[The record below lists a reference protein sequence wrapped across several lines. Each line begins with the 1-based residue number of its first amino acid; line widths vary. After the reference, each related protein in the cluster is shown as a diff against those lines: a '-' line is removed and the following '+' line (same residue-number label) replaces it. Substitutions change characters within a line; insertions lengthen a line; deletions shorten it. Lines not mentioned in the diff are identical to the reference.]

1 MQDGSLANV
10 HFVGLTYNSKNKT
23 AAKTVVNFLLSP
35 EAQAEK
41 QKLEVWGD
49 DTVLDMASLTQAQA
63 MLFKDEAVHKSA
75 LDKSQSAV
83 LLAEPHAS
91 WTDKLREAWYKRYGA
106 RY

>member
-1 MQDGSLANV
+1 M
-10 HFVGLTYNSKNKT
+10 
-23 AAKTVVNFLLSP
+23 VNFLLSP

-41 QKLEVWGD
+41 QKLAVWGD
-49 DTVLDMASLTQAQA
+49 DTVLDMTALSKAQA
-63 MLFKDEAVHKSA
+63 LLFKNDTVHASA

-91 WTDKLREAWYKRYGA
+91 WTDALREAWFQRYGA

>member
-1 MQDGSLANV
+1 
-10 HFVGLTYNSKNKT
+10 
-23 AAKTVVNFLLSP
+23 
-35 EAQAEK
+35 
-41 QKLEVWGD
+41 
-49 DTVLDMASLTQAQA
+49 MASLTQAQA